1 MQKEQ
6 EGPPESPN
14 PLWRK
19 YNLQE
24 EMVSFMRLGATTGR
38 VRTLFSWAQRKG
50 LSCKVCLLLPEAQFH
65 LPALLF
71 CVFRHHRG
79 GNNTATNR
87 LVLRDGYQQRRA
99 EGQPFSA
106 KLQVSRYV
114 VRRRDANKIVEWEK
128 GQAVAV
134 RSCHSTPNVVFGQFN
149 SCQEGT
155 HTLYYQRTFCSVLW
169 AFWPYTSNI

>member
-1 MQKEQ
+1 
-6 EGPPESPN
+6 
-14 PLWRK
+14 
-19 YNLQE
+19 
-24 EMVSFMRLGATTGR
+24 MVFFMRLGAPTGR
-38 VRTLFSWAQRKG
+38 VRTLSSQAQRKG

-65 LPALLF
+65 LPALLL

-87 LVLRDGYQQRRA
+87 LVLRDGYQQGRA
-99 EGQPFSA
+99 EGQQFSA

-128 GQAVAV
+128 GQTVAV

-149 SCQEGT
+149 SCYEGT
-155 HTLYYQRTFCSVLW
+155 RTLYYQRTFCSVLW